1 MKSAVSFISSFEDHL
16 QALARRR
23 GCDGVMC
30 GHIHKAEDRMIGEMR
45 YLNSGD
51 WVESLTAIVEEADGR
66 LRVVD
71 RAELRT
77 LIAAQRAAYEA
88 GAYPEA
94 SRVPAVA

>member
-1 MKSAVSFISSFEDHL
+1 
-16 QALARRR
+16 
-23 GCDGVMC
+23 MC
-30 GHIHKAEDRMIGEMR
+30 GHIQKAEDRMIGEMR

-77 LIAAQRAAYEA
+77 LIAAQRAAFEA
-88 GAYPEA
+88 GQAGAPKSSLPA
-94 SRVPAVA
+94 TVSDSSSTGLVSAVA